1 MQQVGLLVVS
11 FLMETLIYVFFC
23 ISLVRAIHQVKPQ
36 NRTIEP
42 SSIWLFLIPVFNLFW
57 IFVIISKMASS
68 IKNELEDRDYE
79 VEENPGYNIGL
90 LVAVIPFLTYVFY
103 LIDLFLIKNQVITI
117 IIGTLGIMR
126 LIFFIQYWMKISWYR
141 RVLET
146 NATEE
151 DATSEE

>member
-1 MQQVGLLVVS
+1 
-11 FLMETLIYVFFC
+11 
-23 ISLVRAIHQVKPQ
+23 
-36 NRTIEP
+36 
-42 SSIWLFLIPVFNLFW
+42 
-57 IFVIISKMASS
+57 MASS